1 MVATDHSGSYS
12 GAAAATDW
20 YGWWCATMLPMMR
33 AVRVAPLQAAAWQVR
48 IPLGACELT
57 TPRLLFTDQDAGVEG
72 FEVGGLLRTGA
83 STGSCA
89 GGGEHTG
96 TAPPRALGLHACLDH
111 RSLPH
116 FTNPC
121 HLSAHR
127 CWPRVEDIHLSPQLA
142 PRVLQRFITGAVHP
156 RQLQCG
162 YGPQGPEVGLSVLTE
177 TSQGLTSRLADL
189 GARRPHPRHYVAAG
203 GDQRSSQHSDQRS
216 GQRSDQRNN
225 QRRPAGRRSTASP
238 AQQLKKH
245 IVACFDNLR
254 GGPRAAE
261 LDVIVRENRG
271 AMTPASAIT
280 LMHRCAKT
288 LKDRNGRNHVD
299 VRPYLSMIVDVVGQ
313 PTVKLPM
320 VHLSMALY
328 GLQSMSSN
336 EPEVKALLQALAPKV
351 TGCKEELSAQAV
363 GNALYGLQSMSSNE
377 PEVKALLQVLAPKV
391 KGCKEQLDAQA
402 VSNALYGLQSMSS
415 NEPE

>member
-1 MVATDHSGSYS
+1 MF
-12 GAAAATDW
+12 
-20 YGWWCATMLPMMR
+20 PMGDKVCR
-33 AVRVAPLQAAAWQVR
+33 CSLWS
-48 IPLGACELT
+48 
-57 TPRLLFTDQDAGVEG
+57 EG
-72 FEVGGLLRTGA
+72 FLGIAIYLLR
-83 STGSCA
+83 GSCRTLRFIFVEVDVVA
-89 GGGEHTG
+89 KHQNRNHRSVASFRSVQRRGGGYRLIRLVVRNDASYDESCARGAPPGGSLARGGEHTG
-96 TAPPRALGLHACLDH
+96 TTPPRALGLHARLDH
-111 RSLPH
+111 PSLPH

-142 PRVLQRFITGAVHP
+142 PRVLQRFITGAFHP

-162 YGPQGPEVGLSVLTE
+162 YGPQGPVVGLSVLTE

-216 GQRSDQRNN
+216 GQRSDQRNS
-225 QRRPAGRRSTASP
+225 QRKPAGRRSTESP
-238 AQQLKKH
+238 AQQLKKN

-261 LDVIVRENRG
+261 LDVIVRENRR
-271 AMTPASAIT
+271 AMTPASAVT

-313 PTVKLPM
+313 PTVKLPV

-336 EPEVKALLQALAPKV
+336 EPEVKALLQ
-351 TGCKEELSAQAV
+351 G
-363 GNALYGLQSMSSNE
+363 
-377 PEVKALLQVLAPKV
+377 LAPKV
-391 KGCKEQLDAQA
+391 KGCKEELDAQ
-402 VSNALYGLQSMSS
+402 
-415 NEPE
+415 

>member
-1 MVATDHSGSYS
+1 MEAGSTGVAKEGSLPGSEDDRLETCRPGASAGRSGSYS
-12 GAAAATDW
+12 GAAAAHRLVRLVVRNDAS
-20 YGWWCATMLPMMR
+20 YDESCAR
-33 AVRVAPLQAAAWQVR
+33 GAP
-48 IPLGACELT
+48 PG
-57 TPRLLFTDQDAGVEG
+57 
-72 FEVGGLLRTGA
+72 GGLAR
-83 STGSCA
+83 
-89 GGGEHTG
+89 GGEHTG
-96 TAPPRALGLHACLDH
+96 TAPPRALGLHARLDH

-162 YGPQGPEVGLSVLTE
+162 YGPQGPEMGLSVLTE

-216 GQRSDQRNN
+216 GQRSDQRNS
-225 QRRPAGRRSTASP
+225 QRKPAGRRSTASP

-288 LKDRNGRNHVD
+288 LKDRNRRSRVD
-299 VRPYLSMIVDVVGQ
+299 VKGS
-313 PTVKLPM
+313 
-320 VHLSMALY
+320 
-328 GLQSMSSN
+328 
-336 EPEVKALLQALAPKV
+336 
-351 TGCKEELSAQAV
+351 KEELSAQAV
-363 GNALYGLQSMSSNE
+363 GNAAVRAAE
-377 PEVKALLQVLAPKV
+377 H
-391 KGCKEQLDAQA
+391 EQQ
-402 VSNALYGLQSMSS
+402 
-415 NEPE
+415 

>member
-1 MVATDHSGSYS
+1 MIVGPAIHIQRIKIYKISSLCSLWSEGFLGIAIYSLRGRCRTLRVIFVEVDVVAKHQNRNHRSVASVLLLGSGSYS

-162 YGPQGPEVGLSVLTE
+162 YGPQGPEVVISAAANIV
-177 TSQGLTSRLADL
+177 TSAAVSAVTSATTNVDQL
-189 GARRPHPRHYVAAG
+189 GAAQLHPPRN
-203 GDQRSSQHSDQRS
+203 SSK
-216 GQRSDQRNN
+216 
-225 QRRPAGRRSTASP
+225 STSSP
-238 AQQLKKH
+238 AST
-245 IVACFDNLR
+245 IC
-254 GGPRAAE
+254 AE
-261 LDVIVRENRG
+261 DLERQNW
-271 AMTPASAIT
+271 TSSSART
-280 LMHRCAKT
+280 A
-288 LKDRNGRNHVD
+288 
-299 VRPYLSMIVDVVGQ
+299 
-313 PTVKLPM
+313 
-320 VHLSMALY
+320 
-328 GLQSMSSN
+328 
-336 EPEVKALLQALAPKV
+336 EP
-351 TGCKEELSAQAV
+351 
-363 GNALYGLQSMSSNE
+363 
-377 PEVKALLQVLAPKV
+377 
-391 KGCKEQLDAQA
+391 
-402 VSNALYGLQSMSS
+402 
-415 NEPE
+415 